1 MSIIAV
7 LENQYRDIDNKLY
20 SREFAAIGDGNE
32 EDEKDCR
39 YKRELNSHAYF
50 LFLFTRL
57 EDHIRKQSKILFTN
71 KLASETNW
79 RQRAIWDISN
89 HDDLHFKKMVALLT
103 EKGKKNYN
111 TIIEYYDIRN
121 QIGHGETIEDFI
133 KKVNMSS
140 VFEDMKKLLVQVV
153 A

>member
-71 KLASETNW
+71 KLASEANW

-89 HDDLHFKKMVALLT
+89 HDDLHSL
-103 EKGKKNYN
+103 
-111 TIIEYYDIRN
+111 
-121 QIGHGETIEDFI
+121 
-133 KKVNMSS
+133 
-140 VFEDMKKLLVQVV
+140 
-153 A
+153 